1 MAKKETK
8 TKATKPKN
16 AQAKPS
22 ETTKA
27 TPPQSRRAE
36 GKGQRD
42 EKGRF
47 LKGTSGNPGGM
58 TKEQAKTIAQIKE
71 LAASKSEA
79 AVEALYQIATR
90 GKDERAR
97 VQAAVAILDRA
108 FGKPRQELEVS
119 SPPDGAV
126 TVKAEVKGPPVQ
138 GDQLADVLAVLASA
152 GVTLG
157 QAREEEAS
165 EE

>member
-1 MAKKETK
+1 MANKETK
-8 TKATKPKN
+8 TKATKPKK

-27 TPPQSRRAE
+27 PPPQSRRAE

-58 TKEQAKTIAQIKE
+58 TKEQAKT
-71 LAASKSEA
+71 LAAIKALAAEKSQD
-79 AVEALYQIATR
+79 AVLALHQIAVA
-90 GKDERAR
+90 GEDERAR

-119 SPPDGAV
+119 GPEGGPV
-126 TVKAEVKGPPVQ
+126 EIERKVPPVQ
-138 GDQLADVLAVLASA
+138 SDQLADVLAVLSQA
-152 GVTLG
+152 GAMAIQ
-157 QAREEEAS
+157 QAREDVE
-165 EE
+165 